1 MSWTVARL
9 ESHMQKQLIADMKA
23 AMKAGEKMR
32 LSCIRMLRAAM
43 KDKEIELGHTLDDAE
58 AMAVVSKLLKQRND
72 AAKQYADADRAD
84 LQEQELAEAAIFQA
98 YLPEPLADDK
108 LAAIIDQAISDT
120 GASSMRD
127 MGKVMG
133 IVKSKAAG
141 RADMGKVSAIIKSRL
156 G

>member
-1 MSWTVARL
+1 
-9 ESHMQKQLIADMKA
+9 MQKQLIDDMKA
-23 AMKAGEKMR
+23 AMKAGEKSR

-43 KDKEIELGHTLDDAE
+43 KDKEIELGHALDDAE

-84 LQEQELAEAAIFQA
+84 LQEQELAEAAIFQT
-98 YLPEPLADDK
+98 YLPEPLSDDE
-108 LAAIIDQAISDT
+108 LTAIIDQAISDS

-133 IVKSKAAG
+133 IVKNKAEG
-141 RADMGKVSAIIKSRL
+141 RADMGKVSGIIKSRL

>member
-1 MSWTVARL
+1 
-9 ESHMQKQLIADMKA
+9 MQKQLIADMKT

-43 KDKEIELGHTLDDAE
+43 KDKEIELGHALDDAE
-58 AMAVVSKLLKQRND
+58 AMAVVSKMLKQRND

-98 YLPEPLADDK
+98 YLPEPLADDA

-120 GASSMRD
+120 GATSMRD

-133 IVKSKAAG
+133 IVKNKAEG
-141 RADMGKVSAIIKSRL
+141 RADMGKVSGIIKSKL

>member
-1 MSWTVARL
+1 
-9 ESHMQKQLIADMKA
+9 MQKQLIEDMKA

-43 KDKEIELGHTLDDAE
+43 KDKEIEVGHPLDDGE

-84 LQEQELAEAAIFQA
+84 LETQELAEAAVFQA
-98 YLPEPLADDK
+98 YLPEPLSEDDI
-108 LAAIIDQAISDT
+108 AAIIDQAINDT

-127 MGKVMG
+127 MGKVMA
-133 IVKSKAAG
+133 IVKNQSAG
-141 RADMGKVSAIIKSRL
+141 RADMGKVSGIIKSRL
-156 G
+156 S

>member
-1 MSWTVARL
+1 
-9 ESHMQKQLIADMKA
+9 MQKQLIEDMKA

-43 KDKEIELGHTLDDAE
+43 KDKEIELGHGLDDVE

-84 LQEQELAEAAIFQA
+84 LQEQELAEAVVFQA
-98 YLPEPLADDK
+98 YLPEPMTDDEVNS
-108 LAAIIDQAISDT
+108 IIDQAIGDS
-120 GASSMRD
+120 GASGMRD

-133 IVKSKAAG
+133 IVKSKTAG

-156 G
+156 S